1 MPDGII
7 TIIYVIVIIILLA
20 AVIKLMKA
28 REKNLDRKAAKALIG
43 SAADGRIPEKDSI
56 SSYYKAKLQSCEEYV
71 DDITMK
77 DLDFDK
83 VFGKIDT
90 CMTSVGEEFLYS
102 QLHFCDADAREK
114 INELCSIMSDDP
126 KTRLDIYTELYDLSI
141 INYNGAADIVCGKS
155 LDEFKERTKYIL
167 YPLSTIIF
175 LITAIISS
183 ALNILPLSAFSSI
196 LFVCAATLNLIK
208 FYSARKKLFTCMGAA
223 KYIAMQIHTA
233 ESLSGI
239 EKISAVFPEMRE
251 VCKRLSPLKKNIM
264 QMPSF
269 GMGDAFEIIVDIF
282 KACVQSEVHAYCKAR
297 RLISERLSD
306 VEYIYKAVGI
316 IDSSCA
322 VLNYRENLS
331 VWCYPDFT
339 EENELHTAGMV
350 HPLIADPVSND
361 ADICND
367 ILLTGANASG
377 KSSFIKALALNAI
390 FAQAIGI
397 CTAERFSLKPCRVIT
412 SMAVND
418 NISDGDSY
426 FMAELKSMR
435 RVTEKGKAEPCICFI
450 DEILK
455 GTNTTERIA
464 ASESVLEYMHS
475 SPSLCIAA
483 THDIELTEKD
493 NGYDNFHFSENV
505 INGNVCFDY
514 KLKKGAASSKNAI
527 LLMSQLGFSRDIVNR
542 ANELAE

>member
-1 MPDGII
+1 MPDDLII
-7 TIIYVIVIIILLA
+7 IIYVIVIIILSVV
-20 AVIKLMKA
+20 VITLMKA
-28 REKNLDRKAAKALIG
+28 YEKNLDRKAVKELIG
-43 SAADGRIPEKDSI
+43 TAADGRIPEKDSI
-56 SSYYKAKLQSCEEYV
+56 SSYYNAKLQSCEEYV
-71 DDITMK
+71 DDITMN

-83 VFGKIDT
+83 VFSKIDT
-90 CMTSVGEEFLYS
+90 CMTSVGEEYLYS
-102 QLHFCDADAREK
+102 QLHFCDADVREK
-114 INELCSIMSDDP
+114 ISELCSIMADDP
-126 KTRLDIYTELYDLSI
+126 KTRLDICTELYDLSI
-141 INYNGAADIVCGKS
+141 IIYNGAADIVCGKP
-155 LDEFKERTKYIL
+155 LDEFKERTQYIL
-167 YPLSTIIF
+167 YPVSTIIF
-175 LITAIISS
+175 LIIAIISAALGIS
-183 ALNILPLSAFSSI
+183 AVSAVSSV
-196 LFVCAATLNLIK
+196 LFVCAAALNLIK
-208 FYSARKKLFTCMGAA
+208 FYTARKKLFTCMGAA
-223 KYIAMQIHTA
+223 KYIAMQIQTG

-239 EKISAVFPEMRE
+239 ERIAAVFPEMRK
-251 VCKRLSPLKKNIM
+251 VCRRLSPLKNYIR

-269 GMGDAFEIIVDIF
+269 GVGEASEVIADIF
-282 KACVQSEVHAYCKAR
+282 KACIQSEVYAYCKAR
-297 RLISERLSD
+297 KLISEHLSD
-306 VEYIYKAVGI
+306 VEYIYKTVGI
-316 IDSSCA
+316 IDSACA

-339 EENELHTAGMV
+339 EKNEIHTVGMV

-397 CTAERFSLKPCRVIT
+397 CTAERFSLKPCKVIT
-412 SMAVND
+412 SMAVSD

-493 NGYDNFHFSENV
+493 NGFDNFHFSEKV
-505 INGNVCFDY
+505 IDGNVCFDY
-514 KLKKGAASSKNAI
+514 KIKKGAATSKNAI
-527 LLMSQLGFSRDIVNR
+527 LLMSQLGFSRDIVSR
-542 ANELAE
+542 ANELAK